1 MVAAPVPYLQKEIQ
15 SAMKAGE
22 RLRVDVLRML
32 LAAVRSREIDSGTP
46 ADEAGLVAVVQ
57 KLIKQRQESAAQYE
71 QAGRAEL
78 ATREREEITVLT
90 PFLPPP
96 VDEAAINAAIDTA
109 IADCGAES
117 MRDMGKV
124 IAKLKTALVGVDMG
138 AVSKLV
144 KQKLGGG

>member
-1 MVAAPVPYLQKEIQ
+1 
-15 SAMKAGE
+15 MKAGE

-71 QAGRAEL
+71 QAGRDEL

-96 VDEAAINAAIDTA
+96 VDEAAINTAIETA

-124 IAKLKTALVGVDMG
+124 IAKLKTTLVGVDMG
-138 AVSKLV
+138 EVSKLV

>member
-1 MVAAPVPYLQKEIQ
+1 
-15 SAMKAGE
+15 MKAGE

-71 QAGRAEL
+71 QAGRDEL

-138 AVSKLV
+138 EVSKLV
-144 KQKLGGG
+144 KQKLAS

>member
-1 MVAAPVPYLQKEIQ
+1 
-15 SAMKAGE
+15 MKAGE

-71 QAGRAEL
+71 QAGRDEL

-138 AVSKLV
+138 EVSKLV

>member
-1 MVAAPVPYLQKEIQ
+1 
-15 SAMKAGE
+15 MKAGE

-32 LAAVRSREIDSGTP
+32 LAAVRLREIDSGTP

-71 QAGRAEL
+71 QAGRDEL

-138 AVSKLV
+138 EVSKLV

>member
-1 MVAAPVPYLQKEIQ
+1 
-15 SAMKAGE
+15 MKAGE

-71 QAGRAEL
+71 QAGRDEL

-96 VDEAAINAAIDTA
+96 IDEAAINAAIDTA

>member
-1 MVAAPVPYLQKEIQ
+1 MAAPVPYLQKEIQ

-71 QAGRAEL
+71 QAGRDEL

-138 AVSKLV
+138 EVSKLV

>member
-1 MVAAPVPYLQKEIQ
+1 
-15 SAMKAGE
+15 MKAGE

-32 LAAVRSREIDSGTP
+32 LAAVRLREIDSGTP

-71 QAGRAEL
+71 QAGRDEL

-138 AVSKLV
+138 EVSKLV
-144 KQKLGGG
+144 KQKLGG

>member
-71 QAGRAEL
+71 QAGRDEL

-138 AVSKLV
+138 EVSKLV

>member
-32 LAAVRSREIDSGTP
+32 LAAVRSREIDSGAP

-71 QAGRAEL
+71 QAGRDEL

-138 AVSKLV
+138 EVSKLV
-144 KQKLGGG
+144 KQKLGG

>member
-1 MVAAPVPYLQKEIQ
+1 
-15 SAMKAGE
+15 MKAGE

-71 QAGRAEL
+71 QAGRDEL

-96 VDEAAINAAIDTA
+96 VDEAAINAAIETA

-138 AVSKLV
+138 EVSKLV

>member
-1 MVAAPVPYLQKEIQ
+1 
-15 SAMKAGE
+15 MKAGE

-32 LAAVRSREIDSGTP
+32 LAAVRSREIDSGAP

-71 QAGRAEL
+71 QAGRDEL

-96 VDEAAINAAIDTA
+96 VDEAAMNAAIATA

-138 AVSKLV
+138 EVSKLV